1 MSPSNWF
8 VFISGAPRPLTRLI
22 CFPYACGSASIYRGW
37 KAYFPETIELIGIQP
52 PGRETRFAEPLITD
66 FREYVKQASNAILT
80 LPKLPTILFGHS
92 LGAAV
97 AFEVCHALEARG
109 HGPSGLI
116 VSGRPSPE
124 YPLTRK
130 RIASLP
136 DHAFLKGLDE
146 FNGTPKEILQNQDLV
161 DLFLP
166 LWRADF
172 SMAESYV
179 EHANKQPVTAP
190 ILAIGSKQDP
200 WLTDGAIS
208 QWSRFTKGGFEE
220 ASFDG
225 DHFYLNQQGPALSAL
240 IRKKM
245 MMQDV
250 SPAGTQIH
258 LPSVDP

>member
-1 MSPSNWF
+1 M
-8 VFISGAPRPLTRLI
+8 
-22 CFPYACGSASIYRGW
+22 
-37 KAYFPETIELIGIQP
+37 
-52 PGRETRFAEPLITD
+52 
-66 FREYVKQASNAILT
+66 
-80 LPKLPTILFGHS
+80 PTVLFGHS

-97 AFEVCHALEARG
+97 AFEVCHAMEAQGRG
-109 HGPSGLI
+109 PFGLI

-136 DHAFLKGLDE
+136 DNEFLKGLDE

-179 EHANKQPVTAP
+179 DHATKQPVNAP
-190 ILAIGSKQDP
+190 ILAIGSRQDP
-200 WLTDGAIS
+200 WLTDHAIS
-208 QWSRFTKGGFEE
+208 QWSRFTKAAFEE

-225 DHFYLNQQGPALSAL
+225 DHFYLNQQAPALSAL
-240 IRKKM
+240 IQKKLSSLG
-245 MMQDV
+245 V
-250 SPAGTQIH
+250 SPAVTQN
-258 LPSVDP
+258 PSALN

>member
-1 MSPSNWF
+1 MSSSNWL
-8 VFISGAPRPLTRLI
+8 VFISGASRPLVRLV

-37 KAYFPETIELIGIQP
+37 KAHFPDTVELIGIQP
-52 PGRETRFAEPLITD
+52 PGRETRFAEPLISD
-66 FREYVKQASNAILT
+66 FQEYVAQASKAILR
-80 LPKLPTILFGHS
+80 LPNMPTVLFGHS

-97 AFEVCHALEARG
+97 AFEVCHAMEAQGR
-109 HGPSGLI
+109 GPSGLI

-136 DHAFLKGLDE
+136 DNEFLKGLDE

-179 EHANKQPVTAP
+179 DHATKQPVNAP
-190 ILAIGSKQDP
+190 ILAIGSRQDP
-200 WLTDGAIS
+200 WLTDHAIS
-208 QWSRFTKGGFEE
+208 QRSRFTKAAFEE

-225 DHFYLNQQGPALSAL
+225 DHFYLNQQAPALSAL
-240 IRKKM
+240 IQKKLSSLG
-245 MMQDV
+245 V
-250 SPAGTQIH
+250 SPAVTQN
-258 LPSVDP
+258 PSALN

>member
-1 MSPSNWF
+1 MSSSNWL
-8 VFISGAPRPLTRLI
+8 VFISGASRPLMRLI

-37 KAYFPETIELIGIQP
+37 KAHFPETVELIGIQP
-52 PGRETRFAEPLITD
+52 PGRETRFGDPLISD
-66 FREYVKQASNAILT
+66 LHEYIEQASEAILT
-80 LPKLPTILFGHS
+80 LPSMPTILFGHS

-97 AFEVCHALEARG
+97 AFEVCHALEAQG

-124 YPLTRK
+124 FPLTRK
-130 RIASLP
+130 RIANLP
-136 DHAFLKGLDE
+136 DHEFLKGLDE
-146 FNGTPKEILQNQDLV
+146 FNGTPKAILQNQDLV

-179 EHANKQPVTAP
+179 DHATKQPVKAP

-200 WLTDGAIS
+200 WLTDDAIS
-208 QWSRFTKGGFEE
+208 QWSRFTKAEFEE

-225 DHFYLNQQGPALSAL
+225 DHFYLNQQAPALSAL
-240 IRKKM
+240 IQRTM
-245 MMQDV
+245 LLPIA
-250 SPAGTQIH
+250 SSSRTQK
-258 LPSVDP
+258 PSILIS

>member
-1 MSPSNWF
+1 MNVSNWL
-8 VFISGAPRPLTRLI
+8 VYISGAPRPLARLI

-37 KAYFPETIELIGIQP
+37 KAHFPETIEIIGIQP
-52 PGRETRFAEPLITD
+52 PGRETRFAEPLVSD
-66 FREYVKQASNAILT
+66 FHEYVEQASQSILR
-80 LPKLPTILFGHS
+80 LPRLPTVLFGHS

-97 AFEVCHALEARG
+97 AFEVCHALEAQG
-109 HGPSGLI
+109 QGPSGLI

-136 DHAFLKGLDE
+136 DLDFLKGLDE

-172 SMAESYV
+172 GMAESYV
-179 EHANKQPVTAP
+179 DHATKQPVNAP

-200 WLTDGAIS
+200 WLTHDAIS
-208 QWSRFTKGGFEE
+208 QWSRFTKAEFEE

-225 DHFYLNQQGPALSAL
+225 DHFYLNQQAPALSTL
-240 IRKKM
+240 IQKKM
-245 MMQDV
+245 MMPVISLASMQ
-250 SPAGTQIH
+250 SPNI
-258 LPSVDP
+258 LS